1 MPLTPETLTRHE
13 LAGLDV
19 RVVDADNPSLVGIE
33 GTVVGETMRTL
44 RIAVGSARAKMVPK
58 AGTTFEFAITDEAA
72 ASRKASGSTSKPTE
86 GDDVVYVTVD
96 GKTLLSR
103 PALRTEHS
111 GDSKWR

>member
-19 RVVDADNPSLVGIE
+19 RVVDADNRSLIGIE

-44 RIAVGSARAKMVPK
+44 RVATSTSRAKMVPK
-58 AGTTFEFAITDEAA
+58 AGATFEFAITDEAA
-72 ASRKASGSTSKPTE
+72 VGRKAPGSTSKPTE
-86 GDDVVYVTVD
+86 GDGVVYVTVD
-96 GKTLLSR
+96 GTTLLSR
-103 PALRTEHS
+103 PALRTEQS